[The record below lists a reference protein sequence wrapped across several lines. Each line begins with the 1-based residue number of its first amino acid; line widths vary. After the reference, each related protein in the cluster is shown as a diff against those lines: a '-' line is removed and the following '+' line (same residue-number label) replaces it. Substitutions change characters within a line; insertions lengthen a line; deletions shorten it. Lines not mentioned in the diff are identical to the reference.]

1 VYKKQFRKE
10 PSVKT
15 MHCGLECGILKI
27 PLPNTDMITFGP
39 DMQAIHTVNERLNI
53 ESVGRIWEF
62 LKTLV
67 ISLD

>member
-1 VYKKQFRKE
+1 
-10 PSVKT
+10 
-15 MHCGLECGILKI
+15 
-27 PLPNTDMITFGP
+27 MITFGP

>member
-1 VYKKQFRKE
+1 
-10 PSVKT
+10 
-15 MHCGLECGILKI
+15 MHFGLECGILKI

-53 ESVGRIWEF
+53 ESVGKIWEF